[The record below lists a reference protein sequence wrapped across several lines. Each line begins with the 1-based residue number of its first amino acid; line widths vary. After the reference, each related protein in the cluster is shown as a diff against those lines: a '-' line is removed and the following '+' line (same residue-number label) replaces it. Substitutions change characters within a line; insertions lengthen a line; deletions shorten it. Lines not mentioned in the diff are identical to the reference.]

1 MEVNQQ
7 VGDLHE
13 SVIAL
18 ETFFHFLRLFM
29 MLLDKYPELYY
40 TIDRRVEEFMK
51 SDDVRHKKNFPNL
64 GCFAILLALSKKY
77 SLRDPDILK
86 TYIREGSA
94 RSIRWITQS
103 IN

>member
-1 MEVNQQ
+1 
-7 VGDLHE
+7 
-13 SVIAL
+13 
-18 ETFFHFLRLFM
+18 
-29 MLLDKYPELYY
+29 
-40 TIDRRVEEFMK
+40 MK